1 MGTVSVANPAS
12 STMKQLDHLDRDE
25 AGCGL
30 FSFFCLRLFTQPQ
43 PAGQYMSDSTQAPI
57 DYCRCNFASCEYQS
71 GCIYVIQYHVFL
83 PSIAGSSKLLFPQ

>member
-1 MGTVSVANPAS
+1 MGIVSVANPAS

-43 PAGQYMSDSTQAPI
+43 PAGQYISNSTQAPI
-57 DYCRCNFASCEYQS
+57 DSTVD
-71 GCIYVIQYHVFL
+71 VI
-83 PSIAGSSKLLFPQ
+83 LLVVNTSLDVYM